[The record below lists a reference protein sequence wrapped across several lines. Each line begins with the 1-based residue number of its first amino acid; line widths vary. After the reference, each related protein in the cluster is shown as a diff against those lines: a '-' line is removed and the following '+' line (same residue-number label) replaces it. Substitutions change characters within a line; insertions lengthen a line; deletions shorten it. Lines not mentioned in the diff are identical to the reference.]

1 MTKTKLKVTKIQY
14 DLEGIRGFDFYADG
28 RTKEQVLQK
37 LPKSKKFFI
46 DAEYRSVWGTRSD
59 GLLCEYSIRQH
70 LEDLTGWMITG
81 FEVLET
87 TGKKSVVRSYSFMS
101 IAEEMKLEGRDP
113 MSIFPSF

>member
-14 DLEGIRGFDFYADG
+14 DLEGLRGFEFYADG
-28 RTKEQVLQK
+28 RTKEQVLK
-37 LPKSKKFFI
+37 TLPKGKKFFI
-46 DAEYRSVWGTRSD
+46 QAQDREDWGIRSD
-59 GLLCEYSIRQH
+59 GLLCEYSIRKH
-70 LEDLTGWMITG
+70 LEDLTDWMITG

-113 MSIFPSF
+113 MSIFPCL